1 MRTMLSCALL
11 GVLGATAAFAA
22 DAHFVRTPTVGCY
35 DKALIERATDLREEN
50 RGYDFDAMLRAAL
63 DTGQCRQ
70 LRPGLLVVV
79 EGSDIVAGLSKV
91 RAQGEPDALWVRYRA
106 LSED

>member
-11 GVLGATAAFAA
+11 GALAATTAHAA
-22 DAHFVRTPTVGCY
+22 DARFVRAPTFGCY
-35 DKALIERATDLREEN
+35 DRTLLEHAADLRDED
-50 RGYDFDAMLRAAL
+50 RGYDSDAMLRTAL
-63 DTGQCRQ
+63 YSGACRQ

-79 EGSDIVAGLSKV
+79 VDSDIVAGLSKV
-91 RAQGEPDALWVRYRA
+91 RAQGEPQPVWVRYRA